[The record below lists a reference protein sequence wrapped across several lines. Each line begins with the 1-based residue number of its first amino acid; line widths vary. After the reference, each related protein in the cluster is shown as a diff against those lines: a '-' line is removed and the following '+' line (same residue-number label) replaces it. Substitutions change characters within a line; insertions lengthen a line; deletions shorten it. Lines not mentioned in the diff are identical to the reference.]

1 MIKKNALIILA
12 ASKSSLLLIKKA
24 KKVYSL
30 IIIDKNPNASG
41 FNFADEKIVLST
53 YEAEPIINRLS
64 KLKGEYN
71 FKGIITRSSGIPV
84 ITMAKIA
91 KEFNLLGIEPSIA
104 EKIVFKDKLMEESE
118 KLSIPVPKHQT
129 VTKLKDINWDKIQY
143 PIVLKPS
150 LGIIGKKG
158 IRKIKNKFELVKFF
172 KNTKK
177 SSYNGYVD
185 IERFEEGQ
193 DISLI
198 AFSVKGKLYPIVLLD
213 EINRF
218 NKNGLLE
225 VIGIMIPSQHDKYE
239 LRIYEFAQNIITK
252 FNIDT
257 SVFLMSCRYTHD
269 KSLKLIEIHLD
280 LGGDK
285 ILDDLLPKSSD
296 IDFID
301 LAIKIMTGEKIKQQV
316 FDFSPTLM
324 MFKNKK
330 KINENYV
337 MLISANTKGE
347 IINKLND
354 ELEELG

>member
-1 MIKKNALIILA
+1 MSKENALIILA

-24 KKVYSL
+24 KKIYSL
-30 IIIDKNPNASG
+30 IIIDKNPNAPG
-41 FNFADEKIVLST
+41 FYFADEKIVLST
-53 YEAEPIINRLS
+53 YEAEPIIDRLS
-64 KLKGEYN
+64 KFKGEYN

-84 ITMAKIA
+84 ITMARIA
-91 KEFNLLGIEPSIA
+91 KEFNLPGIEPAIA
-104 EKIVFKDKLMEESE
+104 QTIVFKDKLMEESE

-129 VTKLKDINWDKIQY
+129 VTNLEDINWDKIQY
-143 PIVLKPS
+143 PAVLKPS

-158 IRKIKNKFELVKFF
+158 IQKIKNKFELIRYF
-172 KNTKK
+172 KKAKK
-177 SSYNGYVD
+177 SSYNEYVD
-185 IERFEEGQ
+185 IETFEEGQ
-193 DISLI
+193 DISLM
-198 AFSVKGKLYPIVLLD
+198 AFSVKGELYPIVLLD

-225 VIGIMIPSQHDKYE
+225 AIGIMIPSQHAKDK

-301 LAIKIMTGEKIKQQV
+301 LAIKIITGEKIEQQHS
-316 FDFSPTLM
+316 DFSPALM
-324 MFKNKK
+324 MFKD
-330 KINENYV
+330 KIKSNENGTTF
-337 MLISANTKGE
+337 IFANKQKS
-347 IINKLND
+347 IQ
-354 ELEELG
+354 